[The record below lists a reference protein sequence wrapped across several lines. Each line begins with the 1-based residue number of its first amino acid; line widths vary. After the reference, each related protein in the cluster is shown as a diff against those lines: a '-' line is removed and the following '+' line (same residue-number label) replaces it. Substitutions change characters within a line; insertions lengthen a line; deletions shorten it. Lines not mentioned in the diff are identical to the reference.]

1 MGNDLI
7 LVAQIAVKSSIA
19 VLLAALGEVLSER
32 GGVLNLGLE
41 GMMLAGALAGF
52 AVGAATG
59 DPLAAVGAAA
69 LAGMALASLHALFSV
84 GCGADQVLSGLA
96 VGLLGI
102 GGTGFLG
109 RAWIG
114 GQGLRLPS
122 YDVPLLAGVP
132 VLGEILFRQPPLAY
146 AAYVLLPLVCWFLA
160 RTRAGLAVRASGENA
175 QAADAAGV
183 PVRLT
188 RSLCVLFGGCLA
200 GLAGAYLSLC
210 FTPGWKDGMSA
221 GQGYIAIAMVVFA
234 GWRPGRV
241 AVGALLFGGLSALQ
255 FYFQAAGLDTVPV
268 WVLRV
273 LPYVLTLLVLAAS
286 NRLDRLR
293 RFGNAPAGLGRPF
306 SREG

>member
-7 LVAQIAVKSSIA
+7 LVAQIAVKSSAA

-59 DPLAAVGAAA
+59 DPLAAAGAAV
-69 LAGMALASLHALFSV
+69 LAGMVLASLHALFVV

-96 VGLLGI
+96 VGLLGV
-102 GGTGFLG
+102 GATGFLG

-114 GQGLRLPS
+114 RQGLRLPS
-122 YDVPLLAGVP
+122 YDVPLLADIP
-132 VLGEILFRQPPLAY
+132 ALGDVFFRQPPLVY
-146 AAYVLLPLVCWFLA
+146 AAYVLLPLVCWILS
-160 RTRAGLAVRASGENA
+160 RTRFGLAVRASGENA
-175 QAADAAGV
+175 QAADAAGM

-188 RSLCVLFGGCLA
+188 RTLCVLFGGCLA

-210 FTPGWKDGMSA
+210 YTPGWKDGMSA

-234 GWRPGRV
+234 GWRPARV

-255 FYFQAAGLDTVPV
+255 FYFQVAGLDAAPV

-273 LPYVLTLLVLAAS
+273 LPYVLTLAVLAAS
-286 NRLDRLR
+286 NRLERLR
-293 RFGNAPAGLGRPF
+293 RLGNAPADLGRPF